1 MITATKVGNVKVLTV
16 KNVKSLDLLKMI
28 YESSAEQMST
38 KSYSSQR
45 KERLD
50 EAMFDYISDEQSDA
64 QQTYDDLIDVIKS
77 DAAYFKRYYEK
88 CRDLLW
94 KMGYY
99 GSVDE
104 EVPVKDRIKSVVD
117 EHYISKDD
125 DDDGTIKIDKFRDP
139 NLPERF

>member
-1 MITATKVGNVKVLTV
+1 
-16 KNVKSLDLLKMI
+16 MI
-28 YESSAEQMST
+28 YESSDEQMST
-38 KSYSSQR
+38 KPYTSQR

-64 QQTYDDLIDVIKS
+64 QQAYDDLIDVIKG

-104 EVPVKDRIKSVVD
+104 EVPVKDSIRSVVD
-117 EHYISKDD
+117 EYYISN
-125 DDDGTIKIDKFRDP
+125 DDDGTIKMDKFRDP

>member
-1 MITATKVGNVKVLTV
+1 MITATKVGNVRVLTV
-16 KNVKSLDLLKMI
+16 KNVKSLDLSKMI

-117 EHYISKDD
+117 EHYISN

-139 NLPERF
+139 KLPERF

>member
-1 MITATKVGNVKVLTV
+1 
-16 KNVKSLDLLKMI
+16 MI
-28 YESSAEQMST
+28 YESSDEQMST
-38 KSYSSQR
+38 KSYTSQR

-64 QQTYDDLIDVIKS
+64 QQTYDDLIDVIKG

-104 EVPVKDRIKSVVD
+104 EVSVKDSIKSIVA

-125 DDDGTIKIDKFRDP
+125 DDGTIKMDKFRDP